1 MDGNLSLLAFQAF
14 CPPLSDWSVSTASA
28 WSGPV
33 LTSSPHQRFYILLF
47 ALPWRFSCTPALLT
61 SCRYSAQVEG
71 TAGHWHFYVLP
82 AGFSLPM
89 LEALGRL
96 TKSSKRV
103 TTELDWTLGALGGI
117 PGIPDGQSDSP
128 DGGSVGCFYPSEQR
142 SPHPTSLNGNM
153 WIRRVLELAY
163 FLPQQALSST
173 IICHC
178 TTVWVVTGSSA
189 TKVRKWAYA
198 GDNIHNVVW
207 WRRQDKY
214 WMDRVQTF
222 MSSSGWIVV
231 ILTSS

>member
-14 CPPLSDWSVSTASA
+14 CPPLSDWSVPTASA

-71 TAGHWHFYVLP
+71 TAGRWHFYVLP

-117 PGIPDGQSDSP
+117 PGATWWPVWQSRWRLCGLLLPQWATFS
-128 DGGSVGCFYPSEQR
+128 
-142 SPHPTSLNGNM
+142 SPHFPERQHVNKESTGTCLFFATTSTVVNYNM
-153 WIRRVLELAY
+153 PLY
-163 FLPQQALSST
+163 HS
-173 IICHC
+173 
-178 TTVWVVTGSSA
+178 
-189 TKVRKWAYA
+189 
-198 GDNIHNVVW
+198 
-207 WRRQDKY
+207 
-214 WMDRVQTF
+214 
-222 MSSSGWIVV
+222 MSSYWFLCDKSQKVSKRWWQHTQCGFDEDVRTNTGWIGYRHSCPAQDES
-231 ILTSS
+231 L

>member
-128 DGGSVGCFYPSEQR
+128 DGGSVGCFYSCEQP
-142 SPHPTSLNGNM
+142 SPHPHFPERQHVNKESTGTCLFFAITSTVVNYNM
-153 WIRRVLELAY
+153 PLY
-163 FLPQQALSST
+163 HS
-173 IICHC
+173 
-178 TTVWVVTGSSA
+178 
-189 TKVRKWAYA
+189 
-198 GDNIHNVVW
+198 
-207 WRRQDKY
+207 
-214 WMDRVQTF
+214 
-222 MSSSGWIVV
+222 MSSYWFLCDKSQKVSIRWWQHTQCGLMKTSRQ
-231 ILTSS
+231 ILDG